1 MKYHLQL
8 PTDHVGQGLEFVSA
22 DGIAEI
28 ARAAETAGFESV
40 FVTDHPFPQ
49 DEWMS
54 TGGHH
59 ALDPFVA
66 LSFAATATSRL
77 KLLTY
82 LCVVPYRNPFL
93 VAKAAVSLDVLSGGR
108 LLLGV
113 GAGYLEAE
121 FRALGVDF
129 DERNELLD
137 EGIVAIRR
145 AWAEGGVVMTGR
157 HFDAQGHTMLP
168 RPATPGGPPIW
179 VGGNA
184 RRAIRRAAELGQGWL
199 PMVNPRALGSRRR
212 SAHLESLDDLRR
224 LLGYL
229 GEYRDA
235 AGATGPFEVIT
246 QPLVQSVPG
255 TEGFDRSQFVDHVA
269 DMESLGVTGITV
281 FMPAVSR
288 AAMVD
293 QVATFGAEV
302 VTGS

>member
-1 MKYHLQL
+1 MRYHLQL
-8 PTDHVGQGLEFVSA
+8 PTDHVGLGEEFVSA

-28 ARAAETAGFESV
+28 AQAAEAAGFESV
-40 FVTDHPFPQ
+40 FVTEHPFPQ

-66 LSFAATATSRL
+66 LSFAATATTTV

-108 LLLGV
+108 LVLGV

-129 DERNELLD
+129 AERNELLD

-145 AWAEGGVVMTGR
+145 AWTEDGVVMTGR

-168 RPATPGGPPIW
+168 RPARMNGPLIW

-184 RRAIRRAAELGQGWL
+184 RRAIRRAVDLGDGWL
-199 PMVNPRALGSRRR
+199 PMINPRALGARRR
-212 SAHLESLDDLRR
+212 SAPLESLDDLRG
-224 LLGYL
+224 LLVYVR
-229 GEYRDA
+229 ECQEI
-235 AGATGPFEVIT
+235 AGKSGPFDIVT
-246 QPLVQSVPG
+246 QPLVASMPG
-255 TEGFDRSQFVDHVA
+255 SPGFDGAQFVDHVGE
-269 DMESLGVTGITV
+269 MESLGVTGLTI
-281 FMPAVSR
+281 FMPAPSR
-288 AAMVD
+288 SEMVD
-293 QVATFGAEV
+293 RIAAFAAELP
-302 VTGS
+302 SS